1 MTTTLHQDDQSNEIQ
16 VSVPAELGPIM
27 TILGMN
33 DNAQLPKEEADLF
46 MIRQFARLQLS
57 TITALKDEYKRCFY
71 EMCPETMPKEEII
84 LKLMKRLYVERN
96 APEKVWKEIKDERLT
111 EYAYRVLQTAKRGDR
126 IKLPRGLWL
135 IRKYKRKKHTIR
147 CLESCYLYQDNYY
160 KSLTEIARLITGT
173 DVSGPSFFKR
183 STEVIMD
190 HR

>member
-71 EMCPETMPKEEII
+71 EMCPETMSKEEII
-84 LKLMKRLYVERN
+84 LKLMKRLYVELN

-147 CLESCYLYQDNYY
+147 CLENCYLYQDNYY